1 MTAVPLSPADGVEL
15 DTAANLDNPA
25 LDVTGV
31 LEALMRG
38 VRTDRA
44 TNIGFPGATDLDY
57 AEVAPFFGQLWN
69 NVGDPWTDPGGAAHT
84 KPIERAVLSWFGAL
98 LGLPADERWGYVTTG
113 GTEGNLAALH
123 AARNRFPQAIAY
135 YSQDAHYSI
144 PKLLDI
150 LGVPSVAIR
159 TSERGEMD
167 YDSLHE
173 FVAPNRHRPAIVV
186 ATVGTTMTEA
196 VDDLARIDSVLRE
209 HGVRHRHVHVDAA
222 LAGVPLALDGLLR
235 LDRAD
240 SIAISGHKF
249 FATPI
254 PCGVVLIRRSVQRAG
269 VHVPYTAT
277 LDTTV
282 TGSRCGQAALL
293 LWHAIATHGREGLL
307 IRARTARDLAAYATA
322 RLNDVG
328 CPAWRHRHAF
338 TVVLP
343 TPPPVVTDRWNLAT
357 VSGRSHIICMPG
369 VTKEQIDAFVGAIST
384 AQVPAPT
391 PLLPF
396 QRGRTTAAVSG
407 ATAATATAVG
417 TS

>member
-1 MTAVPLSPADGVEL
+1 MTAVPLSPADGVGRGPPAHQANPPRDENGVG
-15 DTAANLDNPA
+15 AARL
-25 LDVTGV
+25 
-31 LEALMRG
+31 RG

-98 LGLPADERWGYVTTG
+98 LGLPD
-113 GTEGNLAALH
+113 EGNLAALH
-123 AARNRFPQAIAY
+123 AARNRVPQAIAY

-249 FATPI
+249 VATPI

-338 TVVLP
+338 T
-343 TPPPVVTDRWNLAT
+343 AQ
-357 VSGRSHIICMPG
+357 G
-369 VTKEQIDAFVGAIST
+369 VQKRILQR
-384 AQVPAPT
+384 
-391 PLLPF
+391 LPF
-396 QRGRTTAAVSG
+396 
-407 ATAATATAVG
+407 
-417 TS
+417 